1 MKTLLVLICLSAS
14 LAVAQTVDVK
24 GVDAASTDTDAST
37 TTIEIKKGK
46 PGQTL
51 PSQNT
56 WEVADGSADLEGEAA
71 TAKEARADW
80 KKKCDEWKKEFRADN
95 KDNKIIN
102 VSCGTPACGGDAG
115 AKTCTSK
122 ATYKVK
128 TRVN

>member
-1 MKTLLVLICLSAS
+1 MKALLVLICLSAS
-14 LAVAQTVDVK
+14 LAVAETVDVK
-24 GVDAASTDTDAST
+24 GVETTSDTDAST

-51 PSQNT
+51 PGQNI
-56 WEVADGSADLEGEAA
+56 WEMADGTADVEGEAA
-71 TAKEARADW
+71 TTKEARAEW
-80 KKKCDEWKKEFRADN
+80 KKKCEEWKKDFRADN

-122 ATYKVK
+122 ATYKIK

>member
-1 MKTLLVLICLSAS
+1 MFMKALLSLICLSSGA
-14 LAVAQTVDVK
+14 AFAQTVDVK
-24 GVDAASTDTDAST
+24 DVDAAVESDST

-46 PGQTL
+46 PGQPL

-56 WEVADGSADLEGEAA
+56 WEVADGSSEVEGEAA

-95 KDNKIIN
+95 KENKIIAL
-102 VSCGTPACGGDAG
+102 SCGTPACGGDAG

-122 ATYKVK
+122 AFYKVK